1 MTAPKVQSFFLI
13 NMEIKI
19 IKLFLRLALAAGF
32 LYASIDRLNDIIGI
46 LNPNTVFW
54 GNWNNFVAY
63 TSKLMPWF
71 PHWLVLTL
79 AIIATICEI
88 VFGICLLIGWKTN
101 QAARLSGVLPLLF
114 AIFMS
119 LTVGLPTVFAYS
131 VYSASAAA
139 FALSTFK
146 VKFLEFK

>member
-1 MTAPKVQSFFLI
+1 
-13 NMEIKI
+13 MEIKI
-19 IKLFLRLALAAGF
+19 IKIFLRLSLSASF
-32 LYASIDRLNDIIGI
+32 LYASIDRFNDILGI

-54 GNWNNFVAY
+54 GNWSNFMAY
-63 TSKLMPWF
+63 SAKLMPWF
-71 PHWLVLTL
+71 PYWIVLTL
-79 AIIATICEI
+79 AIIATIGEI
-88 VFGICLLIGWKTN
+88 VFGICLLIGWKTS
-101 QAARLSGVLPLLF
+101 QVARLSGLLLLLF

-119 LTVGLPTVFAYS
+119 LTVGIPTVLSYS